1 MDSRLTVIF
10 LAAVAVCAQTAPPI
24 TGSIGGVVQFQGT
37 GALVDDGIVVIDP
50 GNKKTKTDAQ
60 GRYSQHDLAP
70 GTYHISVDSMKARA
84 SVSRAVTLLAGQDMT
99 VDFHLPAPGSIT
111 GRIVDENK
119 EPIPDVPVILFKREY
134 SFGKLQ
140 YEFAVGAMANDQGEY
155 TLSPVAPN
163 RGYLVLAGI
172 RAHPIDAISQA
183 PADPQRRKRIPVPTY
198 YSGADSPESAEV
210 LTLRPG
216 ERREG
221 VDIRMLRSP
230 SYCAEGVLEGG
241 AGPAKLNFWVN
252 QQPANVH
259 IAAGKTGLDGKIRV
273 CDLHPGDY
281 ELTAFDSF
289 ESLSVYGNTNVSIT
303 DADVQGV
310 RIAAPRRLTVPGEVV
325 WDGKAPDKP
334 VEAKIGLWLMPEGR
348 GGYFKH
354 EADGVFPKSAIPG
367 HFSLP
372 NLLMDTYNLRY
383 WGVPDD
389 LYIKDITYSGQ
400 SILHK
405 PLNVGSAI
413 GRATLRIVM
422 ATDGGV
428 IAGKVTDKDG
438 NPIPD
443 AAVTVMPA
451 NAESE
456 AILAAALDAELA
468 DQNGSWSTKRLAPG
482 KYYVVASSTPFDMT
496 PESIGRLWQLHNRA
510 QEVELGPGATAQVTL
525 TPLE

>member
-1 MDSRLTVIF
+1 
-10 LAAVAVCAQTAPPI
+10 
-24 TGSIGGVVQFQGT
+24 
-37 GALVDDGIVVIDP
+37 VDDGIVVIDP
-50 GNKKTKTDAQ
+50 GNKRVKTDSQ

-70 GTYHISVDSMKARA
+70 GTYRISVDSMKARA

-99 VDFHLPAPGSIT
+99 VDFHLPAPGLIT

-140 YEFAVGAMANDQGEY
+140 YEFAVGAMTNDQGEY

-183 PADPQRRKRIPVPTY
+183 PADSKRRKRIPVPTY

-241 AGPAKLNFWVN
+241 AGPAELNFWVN

-259 IAAGKTGLDGKIRV
+259 IAAGKTGPDGKIRI

-281 ELTAFDSF
+281 ELTAFKGY
-289 ESLSVYGNTNVSIT
+289 ESVSVFGSTAVSIT
-303 DADVQGV
+303 DGDVQKV
-310 RIAAPRRLTVPGEVV
+310 RVTAEGRLTVPGEVV
-325 WDGKAPDKP
+325 WEGKAPDKP
-334 VEAKIGLWLMPEGR
+334 VQAKIGLWLMPEGR
-348 GGYFKH
+348 AYFKH

-367 HFSLP
+367 QFSLP
-372 NLLMDTYNLRY
+372 NLLTGTYNLRY

-413 GRATLRIVM
+413 GKATLRIVV

-443 AAVTVMPA
+443 AAVTVIPA
-451 NAESE
+451 EAESE
-456 AILAAALDAELA
+456 AILAAALDAEPA
-468 DQNGSWSTKRLAPG
+468 DQNGAWSTKRLAPG

-496 PESIGRLWQLHNRA
+496 PESIGQLWQLHTRA
-510 QEVELGPGATAQVTL
+510 QEVELGPGAAVQITVVPIAG
-525 TPLE
+525 E